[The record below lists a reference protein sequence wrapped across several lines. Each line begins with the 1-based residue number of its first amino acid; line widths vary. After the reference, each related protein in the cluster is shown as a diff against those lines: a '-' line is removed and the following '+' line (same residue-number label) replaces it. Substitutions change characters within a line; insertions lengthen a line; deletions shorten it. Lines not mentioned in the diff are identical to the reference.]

1 MTRLQTLVYDPK
13 TKSYTLAGSD
23 GAPTNPE
30 PVELAQ
36 GFSDVLN
43 AKELQSVAV
52 GGLEALVVG
61 ELAEG
66 VIGTVGGGLGG
77 QFGPAI
83 AKLLAAA
90 FIPKALRPITGQS
103 AATDAKKFLV
113 FSAISDVLPL
123 GEWARQITG
132 AIPLGQPVGTVG
144 GAANAA
150 DERFGM
156 RQGVPQSPD
165 IANLL
170 AAM

>member
-1 MTRLQTLVYDPK
+1 MIQTLIYNPES
-13 TKSYTLAGSD
+13 KSYEFSGSD
-23 GAPTNPE
+23 EDNKAVPLGQP
-30 PVELAQ
+30 LAN
-36 GFSDVLN
+36 VLDI
-43 AKELQSVAV
+43 KELQSVAI
-52 GGLEALVVG
+52 GGLEALVLG

-66 VIGTVGGGLGG
+66 VIAGVGGGLGG

-90 FIPKALRPITGQS
+90 FIPKALRPITGQA

-113 FSAISDVLPL
+113 FSAISDVVPL
-123 GEWARQITG
+123 GDWARQISG

-150 DERFGM
+150 DEMFGM
-156 RQGVPQSPD
+156 RQGVPQTGD
-165 IANLL
+165 IGNLL